1 MNDTT
6 TRKRISLAALAF
18 VSACALAGCATAP
31 QRLAVASP
39 APAPDTR
46 VFFYP
51 SSDHPAPGADQQRR
65 DQYECN
71 SWAVAQSRFDPSNP
85 GVLAA
90 STPTVVSRAPA
101 DGTGTL
107 VGAASGAFVG
117 AAVSNPW
124 HPGRGTF
131 IGAVTGAVLGTV
143 ADAQR
148 RDAYNQAVANA
159 TPIVSASAT
168 AEATSYRRA
177 MGACLEGR
185 GYRIG

>member
-6 TRKRISLAALAF
+6 TKRRLALVALGL
-18 VSACALAGCATAP
+18 VSAYALAGCATAP
-31 QRLAVASP
+31 QRVAAVSP
-39 APAPDTR
+39 PPAPDTR

-51 SSDHPAPGADQQRR
+51 ASDRPAPSADQQKR

-71 SWAVAQSRFDPSNP
+71 SWAVAQTRFDPSNP
-85 GVLAA
+85 PVLTALA
-90 STPTVVSRAPA
+90 PVVVSRAAA

-107 VGAASGAFVG
+107 VGAASGALVG

-124 HPGRGTF
+124 HPGRGTL
-131 IGAVTGAVLGTV
+131 IGALAGAAIGTV

-148 RDAYNQAVANA
+148 RDAYDQAVTNVQ
-159 TPIVSASAT
+159 PDVSPSVT
-168 AEATSYRRA
+168 AGAASYRRA

-185 GYRIG
+185 GYSIG